1 MENFA
6 VIDLGS
12 NSARMTITEIDDDG
26 SYATV
31 KQMKEYVRL
40 SENMGEEKLLQPEAI
55 ERTMAALHEF
65 KDVYSKM
72 NNVRLKAVATAATR
86 QAVNQK
92 KFLKRVETELD
103 IKLDVLPGTMEA
115 YYDYLGVSETLPAT
129 NTVIL
134 DTGGGSS
141 EIVLVQNS
149 AISHLI
155 SIPLGSVNLTQ
166 EYLPTDQ
173 IPAASLFKVMT
184 FVNDVYNSI
193 WWLRNGLNLPVI
205 GLGGSNRT
213 MAKINRRSDNILDFE
228 DIHGYRLSRHSVDE
242 TFAKI
247 VSQDLEGRKAIPG
260 LSKER
265 ADIIVGGLTP
275 LTLLMRYLDSDRIT
289 FSNSGLREGI
299 LFEHLKELQLQNV
312 HEKSEITLNRITP
325 NED

>member
-26 SYATV
+26 TYSTV

-40 SENMGEEKLLQPEAI
+40 SENMGKNKVLQPEAV
-55 ERTMAALHEF
+55 ERTLAALQEF

-86 QAVNQK
+86 QATNQK

-129 NTVIL
+129 NAVIL
-134 DTGGGSS
+134 DTGGASS
-141 EIVLVQNS
+141 EIVLVQNNT
-149 AISHLI
+149 INHLI

-166 EYLPTDQ
+166 EYLSADQ
-173 IPAASLFKVMT
+173 ISASSLFKVMT
-184 FVNDVYNSI
+184 FVSDVYNSI

-213 MAKINRRSDNILDFE
+213 MAKINRRFNNILNFE
-228 DIHGYRLSRHSVDE
+228 DIHGYRLSRHSVDD
-242 TFAKI
+242 TFSRI
-247 VSQDLEGRKAIPG
+247 VSQNLEGRKAIPG
-260 LSKER
+260 LSKDR
-265 ADIIVGGLTP
+265 ADIIVGGLIP

-299 LFEHLKELQLQNV
+299 LFEHLNELQLQNV
-312 HEKSEITLNRITP
+312 HEKAAMTLNRFTTD
-325 NED
+325 EA